1 MSKSPRRKAK
11 SNVYRPMNKEFLQ
24 EIVEPEVQAPEV
36 QPVHQDWH
44 SDIHDEQNPNWDD
57 LTERERDEII
67 QKERA
72 KNDRPIA

>member
-44 SDIHDEQNPNWDD
+44 AEQEVNWDD

>member
-1 MSKSPRRKAK
+1 
-11 SNVYRPMNKEFLQ
+11 MNKEFLQ
-24 EIVEPEVQAPEV
+24 EIVEPEVQAPEA
-36 QPVHQDWH
+36 QAVHQDWH
-44 SDIHDEQNPNWDD
+44 AEQEVNWDD

>member
-24 EIVEPEVQAPEV
+24 EIVEPEVQAPEA
-36 QPVHQDWH
+36 QAVHQDWH
-44 SDIHDEQNPNWDD
+44 AEQEVNWDD

>member
-1 MSKSPRRKAK
+1 MSKSPRRK
-11 SNVYRPMNKEFLQ
+11 VYRPMNKEFLQ
-24 EIVEPEVQAPEV
+24 EIVEPEVQA
-36 QPVHQDWH
+36 VHQDWH
-44 SDIHDEQNPNWDD
+44 GEIHDEQKPNWED

>member
-1 MSKSPRRKAK
+1 
-11 SNVYRPMNKEFLQ
+11 MNKEFLQ
-24 EIVEPEVQAPEV
+24 EIVEPEVQA
-36 QPVHQDWH
+36 VHQDWH
-44 SDIHDEQNPNWDD
+44 AEQEVNWDD